1 IPTNMP
7 CLFKLTKYINTPHLA
22 AYSLFGSNA
31 ELADKY
37 TGAIHELLRDWRGYF
52 GGTSIGIRIGYEDAV
67 WVIVPDINEVRNIE
81 YYNEYFN
88 EYLNNSIQQ
97 INKIYIEY
105 SPSPKENYLND
116 MTAFDTYIE
125 YLHKDNSIGAIGIEV
140 KYTEKGYPFGKKE
153 KLKIVNPNSI
163 YNRLTRKCNIYN
175 DSENKLLANQVLL
188 VVEAKSEDR
197 LVKEVELAKAQKQT
211 KSYAIWLSCHFG
223 LVTDGRKIQVL
234 DLFPNIG
241 GINVLFDCQIVE
253 LKERFSELYN
263 LIGKNILVKYY
274 ENIAN

>member
-1 IPTNMP
+1 MRKIAKEIASVIIENGKPKRIKVRYLIKKFGFLQRSEESSRKITQ
-7 CLFKLTKYINTPHLA
+7 LLAEFK
-22 AYSLFGSNA
+22 
-31 ELADKY
+31 
-37 TGAIHELLRDWRGYF
+37 
-52 GGTSIGIRIGYEDAV
+52 V
-67 WVIVPDINEVRNIE
+67 
-81 YYNEYFN
+81 
-88 EYLNNSIQQ
+88 YLNPSIM
-97 INKIYIEY
+97 KIE
-105 SPSPKENYLND
+105 ENWKLSLD
-116 MTAFDTYIE
+116 DRVT
-125 YLHKDNSIGAIGIEV
+125 LSHGI
-140 KYTEKGYPFGKKE
+140 KKE
-153 KLKIVNPNSI
+153 KTISKVKVNSKFNDDKWFDQLENKNFRTEREVETKFIIPLLYKLDYSENDRFDGMTFKAYSGSRPTI
-163 YNRLTRKCNIYN
+163 LETDCSLF

-253 LKERFSELYN
+253 LKARFSELYN
-263 LIGKNILVKYY
+263 LIGKSILVKYY